1 MNVPES
7 GFNEIEHTADWA
19 LQVWGPDLPAL
30 FVQAAKG
37 MNALAEVKLEEGE
50 RIEHTF
56 SFDAPVIEGLL
67 VKFLEEI
74 LFCGEMD
81 ALGFDEFDISIGNGY
96 HLEAKVLGAPIASL
110 DKEIK
115 AVTFHNMDITETES
129 GYEVVIV
136 FDV

>member
-1 MNVPES
+1 MNVPAS
-7 GFNEIEHTADWA
+7 GFKEIEHTADWA
-19 LQVWGPDLPAL
+19 LHVWAPDLPTL

-37 MNALAEVKLEEGE
+37 MNALAEVKLEGGE
-50 RIEHTF
+50 RNEHTF

-67 VKFLEEI
+67 VMFLEEI
-74 LFCGEMD
+74 LFYGEMD
-81 ALGFDEFDISIGNGY
+81 ALGFDEFDIAIGNGY

-110 DKEIK
+110 AKEIK